1 MKTRT
6 KVRAG
11 TLTQSSTLPRPR
23 PVRSVSTD
31 GGGIFSTDGGGIFS

>member
-11 TLTQSSTLPRPR
+11 TLTPTLARPTTQPRL
-23 PVRSVSTD
+23 TD
-31 GGGIFSTDGGGIFS
+31 PGGIFSTDPGGIFS